1 MAFNQGMSC
10 SKIHTPRINIVA
22 YNSTKLSYSNSELIR
37 KEKIYFH
44 IDSNNKIS
52 KPFSKGNSSKHFS
65 LKQTFKDHFKHE
77 TSKYV

>member
-1 MAFNQGMSC
+1 MALNQGRLC

-22 YNSTKLSYSNSELIR
+22 YNSTKLTYSNSELIQ
-37 KEKIYFH
+37 KEQIYFH
-44 IDSNNKIS
+44 VDSKNKSS